1 MNEKKTSKVSSI
13 ERSKGGLEART
24 VKGLF
29 YMLST
34 SNSSFV
40 INLIS
45 FIALSRILSPNDFGI
60 YNMFFAFVSVV
71 ALFRDLGLKESTI
84 QSKEISQLQLS
95 SLFWSQLVLGIFLF
109 GVIVISAPL
118 IVKFYQVDNIEYY
131 YVIYALAGNMIIQS
145 VSLQH
150 NALLVRNLEF
160 KKVAAVTFF
169 ANFLS
174 ILIAF
179 LLALKG
185 VGYWALVM
193 KLLVFDFLLS
203 AGFIYFSKWCP
214 SFSFKLNSI
223 KNHLAFGVNLFSGR
237 FLNNLNTNID
247 KMFIGRF
254 LGSELLGFYTRSLTA
269 IKIPISASD
278 SSFCII
284 GLGTLSKLQE
294 DEQKFNRYYLNLVG
308 FQILVTLP
316 LLFFIIIKAE
326 PLVFIVLGEN
336 WLQTA
341 HIIQAFALF
350 ALANVSNSGIRILNT
365 CLGRSHKIRNIGIFN
380 FICTLIV
387 LLCFINKGIIILA
400 FALGAVAF
408 ICKILAIYYST
419 HQTSLRLKDYFWL
432 YLKPLCFSILS
443 MVLASYLEFFFYSD
457 SYFSFYLSAILY
469 FLFYA
474 LIWFLFDGK
483 KYINFYK
490 NTFLK
495 NE

>member
-13 ERSKGGLEART
+13 ERSKGGLKART

-84 QSKEISQLQLS
+84 QSKEISQLELS

-160 KKVAAVTFF
+160 KKIAAVTFF

-203 AGFIYFSKWCP
+203 IGFIYFSKWCP
-214 SFSFKLNSI
+214 SFSFKLNSL
-223 KNHLAFGVNLFSGR
+223 K
-237 FLNNLNTNID
+237 
-247 KMFIGRF
+247 
-254 LGSELLGFYTRSLTA
+254 
-269 IKIPISASD
+269 
-278 SSFCII
+278 
-284 GLGTLSKLQE
+284 
-294 DEQKFNRYYLNLVG
+294 
-308 FQILVTLP
+308 
-316 LLFFIIIKAE
+316 
-326 PLVFIVLGEN
+326 
-336 WLQTA
+336 
-341 HIIQAFALF
+341 
-350 ALANVSNSGIRILNT
+350 
-365 CLGRSHKIRNIGIFN
+365 
-380 FICTLIV
+380 
-387 LLCFINKGIIILA
+387 
-400 FALGAVAF
+400 
-408 ICKILAIYYST
+408 
-419 HQTSLRLKDYFWL
+419 LRLS
-432 YLKPLCFSILS
+432 FS
-443 MVLASYLEFFFYSD
+443 
-457 SYFSFYLSAILY
+457 
-469 FLFYA
+469 
-474 LIWFLFDGK
+474 
-483 KYINFYK
+483 
-490 NTFLK
+490 
-495 NE
+495 